1 MQRRAILPLSFA
13 ILSSAL
19 LLAHTARGAEGVSVT
34 ITNDSTEDI
43 LVTVYDTSTNPKR
56 TVLAGARITGFTS
69 VPVSLTANA
78 SGKATLS
85 WSATNVDP
93 EFPKCGHADAA
104 VDDADSVS
112 VHADSECAT

>member
-43 LVTVYDTSTNPKR
+43 L
-56 TVLAGARITGFTS
+56 
-69 VPVSLTANA
+69 
-78 SGKATLS
+78 
-85 WSATNVDP
+85 
-93 EFPKCGHADAA
+93 ADAA
-104 VDDADSVS
+104 VGDADSVS
-112 VHADSECAT
+112 VHVDSECST